1 MIPNVI
7 PIEKKIWET
16 AVVYV
21 YEQTL
26 EMTSEHIYRV
36 QSQYDYGSQL
46 TLGPDLWP
54 VDKNTPIT

>member
-1 MIPNVI
+1 M
-7 PIEKKIWET
+7 EKKIWET